1 MPDAID
7 TARNAL
13 RSAAKAGR
21 VPKGLNLELRPTDE
35 GMHAVVVGASFP
47 VVPREWD
54 AWARARP
61 SERGPMPPCLT
72 TQARDLQSAIVET
85 LQAAMPGQTI
95 TCDFVR
101 ARSAGV
107 AAVKL

>member
-1 MPDAID
+1 MDAID

-13 RSAAKAGR
+13 RSAVKAGR
-21 VPKGLNLELRPTDE
+21 VPKGLDLEIRPTAD
-35 GMHAVVVGASFP
+35 GLHVVVVGAGFP
-47 VVPREWD
+47 VVPREWED
-54 AWARARP
+54 WARARP

-85 LQAAMPGQTI
+85 LQATTPGQAI

-101 ARSAGV
+101 VRSAGV
-107 AAVKL
+107 AVVKL